1 VLAVYQLQEAVDND
15 MSEQQQMLLNRKI
28 ENKIIESLKLVCKV
42 GIEQ

>member
-28 ENKIIESLKLVCKV
+28 ENKIMKLVCKV